1 MLKNNEIGTAPKYF
15 NKDDSDAAAV
25 YINTLPERLN
35 RGFGL
40 TTFCFYLPLTIVNI
54 QCVEGFLSQIS
65 V

>member
-40 TTFCFYLPLTIVNI
+40 TTFCFYLP
-54 QCVEGFLSQIS
+54 
-65 V
+65 